1 MANGR
6 TEVTDVPFKQ
16 KVTRGG
22 MVLALYAG
30 LLLIGSIFLPW
41 WRMECRAPQYG
52 ARVLIVEVTPGATS
66 GDTKEIDNLGHYVG
80 MRSMNTFAQI
90 ERKVGPY
97 LLVLAG
103 LVALSLPFLP
113 KRWMRI
119 TAIAAVVSV
128 PILFAVDL
136 YAWQKYAAKNLD
148 PTAALSLIQDRI
160 QTKLVGKYSV
170 AQFNVKATFQEGF
183 WLSVIAGLNVL
194 GFSFVEKGRRNEGSV

>member
-1 MANGR
+1 MVNGR
-6 TEVTDVPFKQ
+6 TELADLQETKKRVS
-16 KVTRGG
+16 RGG
-22 MVLALYAG
+22 LVLALYAG
-30 LLLIGSIFLPW
+30 LLLAGSIFLPW

-80 MRSMNTFAQI
+80 MRSMQTFAKL
-90 ERKVGPY
+90 ERQLGPY
-97 LLVLAG
+97 ALILAA
-103 LVALSLPFLP
+103 LVAFSLPFLP
-113 KRWMRI
+113 RKWMRI
-119 TAIAAVVSV
+119 TAVVAILLV
-128 PILFAVDL
+128 PVLFAIDL

-183 WLSVIAGLNVL
+183 WFSVIAGLNVL
-194 GFSFVEKGRRNEGSV
+194 GFLFIEKERGSGL

>member
-1 MANGR
+1 MNTIKSSR
-6 TEVTDVPFKQ
+6 RVS
-16 KVTRGG
+16 RGG
-22 MVLALYAG
+22 LILALYAG
-30 LLLIGSIFLPW
+30 VLLIGSIFMPW

-80 MRSMNTFAQI
+80 MRSMQTFAEL
-90 ERKVGPY
+90 ERKLGPY

-103 LVALSLPFLP
+103 LVAIALPFLP
-113 KRWMRI
+113 RRWMRI
-119 TAIAAVVSV
+119 CAIVAVVLV

-148 PTAALSLIQDRI
+148 PTAALNLIQDRI

-183 WLSVIAGLNVL
+183 WLSVIAGLNVI
-194 GFSFVEKGRRNEGSV
+194 GFAFVEKGHRSESF

>member
-6 TEVTDVPFKQ
+6 TEMKTS
-16 KVTRGG
+16 RGG
-22 MVLALYAG
+22 MILCIYAG
-30 LLLIGSIFLPW
+30 LLLAASIFLPW

-80 MRSMNTFAQI
+80 MRSMNTFAQL
-90 ERKVGPY
+90 ERKLGPY
-97 LLVLAG
+97 ALFFAA
-103 LVALSLPFLP
+103 LVAFALPFLP
-113 KRWMRI
+113 KRWMRV
-119 TAIAAVVSV
+119 AAVAALVMV
-128 PILFAVDL
+128 PVLFAADL

-183 WLSVIAGLNVL
+183 WLSVISAFNVL
-194 GFSFVEKGRRNEGSV
+194 GFLFVEKKRT